1 MYVSPYITEGLK
13 GELADVSSVNDVTL
27 SLNSF
32 IARPQICTVGQFV
45 IVGSFF
51 NSNEGDYNTA
61 RRPTDSPLYMSSQLA
76 STAVSSSQRC

>member
-61 RRPTDSPLYMSSQLA
+61 RRQTVLSTCPASLQAQPSPPA
-76 STAVSSSQRC
+76 RDAE

>member
-32 IARPQICTVGQFV
+32 IARPQICTVCDCRV
-45 IVGSFF
+45 IF

-61 RRPTDSPLYMSSQLA
+61 RRQTDSPLYMSSQLA